1 MVVWLR
7 NSLIII
13 LFMTETNEALSKQTE
28 KLTTKKFGDVEAVL
42 GPGFADMEA
51 DAKAY
56 QIAKEQGRQ
65 DDEGFFNS
73 LFNIFKSKP
82 KVEEEPPLETI
93 QVPELKV
100 TPVKSVME
108 DPLYQ
113 YHLNNLKEENIIDG
127 TLTTVYITGI
137 TNPEDGKIYNV
148 PGFVDGKKIESETE
162 LQKIAQDKNWF
173 NTYKGYNTG
182 EEAMGAVTELKLKIN
197 NDGKKF
203 LESMQTVDENW
214 YQSEATIN
222 ILKDKS
228 YSNLYATGEV
238 GQQMGY
244 QLPLGYRTNN
254 WLSIHQ
260 LGIPWDGLSEVKE
273 DKKVLPNFK
282 KETHSVME
290 VFNTPEFGVRAA
302 MVDVMTKALKT
313 GSPEM
318 TLKKLI
324 DSGYMEN
331 ATNYVNVGKGLGI
344 NLNTKFNLFNKEEAM
359 KWFDYMLLSEMGTF
373 KNNIPK
379 AERDKVFNSAYSM
392 AMDRMRDES
401 YTYHSTAKKYLD
413 SSQ

>member
-7 NSLIII
+7 NSLIV
-13 LFMTETNEALSKQTE
+13 LLLMTKTSEALDKQTKE
-28 KLTTKKFGDVEAVL
+28 ILGETVVL
-42 GPGFADMEA
+42 G
-51 DAKAY
+51 
-56 QIAKEQGRQ
+56 
-65 DDEGFFNS
+65 EGFNNTDAEAEAQAY
-73 LFNIFKSKP
+73 LFSKRTGNQEDESFFDRVKDFFTPKP
-82 KVEEEPPLETI
+82 KEKKDDSMASMLEEVRQEIKDKPKEI
-93 QVPELKV
+93 VPN
-100 TPVKSVME
+100 VKEKPM
-108 DPLYQ
+108 
-113 YHLNNLKEENIIDG
+113 
-127 TLTTVYITGI
+127 
-137 TNPEDGKIYNV
+137 
-148 PGFVDGKKIESETE
+148 VDT
-162 LQKIAQDKNWF
+162 
-173 NTYKGYNTG
+173 
-182 EEAMGAVTELKLKIN
+182 
-197 NDGKKF
+197 
-203 LESMQTVDENW
+203 NW
-214 YQSEATIN
+214 YESDDTIN
-222 ILKDKS
+222 LLKDS
-228 YSNLYATGEV
+228 TYSNLYAKGKV
-238 GQQMGY
+238 GQEMGY

-282 KETHSVME
+282 KENHSVME

-379 AERDKVFNSAYSM
+379 AERDKIFNSAYSM

>member
-7 NSLIII
+7 NSLVVLI
-13 LFMTETNEALSKQTE
+13 FMTETSEALSKQTE
-28 KLTTKKFGDVEAVL
+28 ELTVKKFGDQEVVL
-42 GPGFADMEA
+42 GPGFTESNPETVERVQRYKFEKYFPDVSF
-51 DAKAY
+51 
-56 QIAKEQGRQ
+56 
-65 DDEGFFNS
+65 DDVKNYINDFFQ
-73 LFNIFKSKP
+73 KP
-82 KVEEEPPLETI
+82 KKFIKRQVDEYKFQQQEPEFIETLPEPKMIPTPEFAEGKQKEEP
-93 QVPELKV
+93 V
-100 TPVKSVME
+100 
-108 DPLYQ
+108 
-113 YHLNNLKEENIIDG
+113 ID
-127 TLTTVYITGI
+127 Y
-137 TNPEDGKIYNV
+137 D
-148 PGFVDGKKIESETE
+148 S
-162 LQKIAQDKNWF
+162 
-173 NTYKGYNTG
+173 
-182 EEAMGAVTELKLKIN
+182 
-197 NDGKKF
+197 
-203 LESMQTVDENW
+203 NW
-214 YQSEATIN
+214 YQSDNTIN
-222 ILKDKS
+222 ILKNES

-260 LGIPWDGLSEVKE
+260 LGINWDGLSKVKE

-290 VFNTPEFGVRAA
+290 VFETPEFGVRAA
-302 MVDVMTKALKT
+302 MVDVMTKALKD

-379 AERDKVFNSAYSM
+379 AEIDKVFNSAYSM

-401 YTYHSTAKKYLD
+401 YTYHSTAMKYLN

>member
-7 NSLIII
+7 NSLIVL
-13 LFMTETNEALSKQTE
+13 LFMTETSDALSKQTKE
-28 KLTTKKFGDVEAVL
+28 ILGETVVL
-42 GPGFADMEA
+42 GEGFEDAEA
-51 DAKAY
+51 EAQAY
-56 QIAKEQGRQ
+56 FLSKRTGNQ
-65 DDEGFFNS
+65 DDESFFDRVKN
-73 LFNIFKSKP
+73 FFKP
-82 KVEEEPPLETI
+82 KPEEEQPLETI

-100 TPVKSVME
+100 TPAKPVE
-108 DPLYQ
+108 DDTKMMVSP
-113 YHLNNLKEENIIDG
+113 KV
-127 TLTTVYITGI
+127 T
-137 TNPEDGKIYNV
+137 PED
-148 PGFVDGKKIESETE
+148 T
-162 LQKIAQDKNWF
+162 
-173 NTYKGYNTG
+173 
-182 EEAMGAVTELKLKIN
+182 
-197 NDGKKF
+197 
-203 LESMQTVDENW
+203 QTLDDNW
-214 YQSEATIN
+214 YQSENTIN
-222 ILKDKS
+222 ILKDKT
-228 YSNLYATGEV
+228 YSNLYARGKV

-290 VFNTPEFGVRAA
+290 VFETPEFGVRAA
-302 MVDVMTKALKT
+302 MVDVMTKALKD

-373 KNNIPK
+373 KNDIPK

>member
-1 MVVWLR
+1 
-7 NSLIII
+7 
-13 LFMTETNEALSKQTE
+13 MTKTSEALDKQTKE
-28 KLTTKKFGDVEAVL
+28 ILGETVVL
-42 GPGFADMEA
+42 G
-51 DAKAY
+51 
-56 QIAKEQGRQ
+56 
-65 DDEGFFNS
+65 EGFNNTDAEAEAQAY
-73 LFNIFKSKP
+73 LFSKRTGNQEDESFFDRVKDFFTPKP
-82 KVEEEPPLETI
+82 KEKKDDSMASMWEEVRQEIKDKPKEI
-93 QVPELKV
+93 VPN
-100 TPVKSVME
+100 VKEKPM
-108 DPLYQ
+108 
-113 YHLNNLKEENIIDG
+113 
-127 TLTTVYITGI
+127 
-137 TNPEDGKIYNV
+137 
-148 PGFVDGKKIESETE
+148 VDT
-162 LQKIAQDKNWF
+162 
-173 NTYKGYNTG
+173 
-182 EEAMGAVTELKLKIN
+182 
-197 NDGKKF
+197 
-203 LESMQTVDENW
+203 NW
-214 YQSEATIN
+214 YESDDTIN
-222 ILKDKS
+222 LLKDS
-228 YSNLYATGEV
+228 TYSNLYAKGKV
-238 GQQMGY
+238 GQEMGY

-282 KETHSVME
+282 KENHSVME

-379 AERDKVFNSAYSM
+379 AERDKIFNSAYSM

>member
-7 NSLIII
+7 NSLIVL
-13 LFMTETNEALSKQTE
+13 LFMTETSDALSKQTKE
-28 KLTTKKFGDVEAVL
+28 ILGETVVMGEGFEDAEA
-42 GPGFADMEA
+42 EA
-51 DAKAY
+51 QAY
-56 QIAKEQGRQ
+56 FLSKRTGNQ
-65 DDEGFFNS
+65 DDESFFDRVKN
-73 LFNIFKSKP
+73 FFKP
-82 KVEEEPPLETI
+82 KPEEEQPLETI

-100 TPVKSVME
+100 TPAKPV
-108 DPLYQ
+108 
-113 YHLNNLKEENIIDG
+113 END
-127 TLTTVYITGI
+127 TKMMVSPKVT
-137 TNPEDGKIYNV
+137 PED
-148 PGFVDGKKIESETE
+148 T
-162 LQKIAQDKNWF
+162 
-173 NTYKGYNTG
+173 
-182 EEAMGAVTELKLKIN
+182 
-197 NDGKKF
+197 
-203 LESMQTVDENW
+203 QTLDDNW
-214 YQSEATIN
+214 YQSENTIN
-222 ILKDKS
+222 ILKDKT
-228 YSNLYATGEV
+228 YSNLYARGKV

-273 DKKVLPNFK
+273 DRKVLPNFK

-331 ATNYVNVGKGLGI
+331 STNYVNVGKSLGI

-373 KNNIPK
+373 KNDIPK

>member
-100 TPVKSVME
+100 TPAKPVE
-108 DPLYQ
+108 DDTKMMVSPKVTPKDTQ
-113 YHLNNLKEENIIDG
+113 
-127 TLTTVYITGI
+127 TL
-137 TNPEDGKIYNV
+137 
-148 PGFVDGKKIESETE
+148 
-162 LQKIAQDKNWF
+162 
-173 NTYKGYNTG
+173 
-182 EEAMGAVTELKLKIN
+182 
-197 NDGKKF
+197 
-203 LESMQTVDENW
+203 DENW

-228 YSNLYATGEV
+228 YSNLYAKGEV
-238 GQQMGY
+238 GKQMGY

-379 AERDKVFNSAYSM
+379 AERDKIFNSAYSM

>member
-7 NSLIII
+7 NSLIVL
-13 LFMTETNEALSKQTE
+13 LFMTETSDALNTQTKEILGE
-28 KLTTKKFGDVEAVL
+28 KVVL
-42 GPGFADMEA
+42 GPGFENSYQPEYLDNSEA
-51 DAKAY
+51 MDLIKKENQESKYGMNKVNYNDIEVEDLPTDGIINKIKRYLGIGEEKEKQIIEARPGQQFDKDNLPTEDAEIKT
-56 QIAKEQGRQ
+56 E
-65 DDEGFFNS
+65 
-73 LFNIFKSKP
+73 LP
-82 KVEEEPPLETI
+82 KKEEP
-93 QVPELKV
+93 V
-100 TPVKSVME
+100 
-108 DPLYQ
+108 
-113 YHLNNLKEENIIDG
+113 ID
-127 TLTTVYITGI
+127 Y
-137 TNPEDGKIYNV
+137 D
-148 PGFVDGKKIESETE
+148 
-162 LQKIAQDKNWF
+162 A
-173 NTYKGYNTG
+173 
-182 EEAMGAVTELKLKIN
+182 
-197 NDGKKF
+197 
-203 LESMQTVDENW
+203 NW
-214 YQSEATIN
+214 YQSDDTVN
-222 ILKDKS
+222 ILKDES
-228 YSNLYATGEV
+228 YSNLYAKGEV
-238 GQQMGY
+238 GKEMGY

-260 LGIPWDGLSEVKE
+260 LGIDWDGLSEIKE

-290 VFNTPEFGVRAA
+290 VFDTPEFGVRAA

>member
-1 MVVWLR
+1 VVVWLR
-7 NSLIII
+7 NSLIIL
-13 LFMTETNEALSKQTE
+13 LFMTETSDALNTQTKEILGE
-28 KLTTKKFGDVEAVL
+28 KVVL
-42 GPGFADMEA
+42 GPGFENSYQPEYLDNSEA
-51 DAKAY
+51 MDLIKKENQESKYGMNKVNYNDIEVEDLPTDGIINKIKRYLGIGEEKEKQIIEARPGQQFDKDNLPTEDAEIKT
-56 QIAKEQGRQ
+56 E
-65 DDEGFFNS
+65 
-73 LFNIFKSKP
+73 LP
-82 KVEEEPPLETI
+82 KKEEP
-93 QVPELKV
+93 V
-100 TPVKSVME
+100 
-108 DPLYQ
+108 
-113 YHLNNLKEENIIDG
+113 ID
-127 TLTTVYITGI
+127 Y
-137 TNPEDGKIYNV
+137 D
-148 PGFVDGKKIESETE
+148 
-162 LQKIAQDKNWF
+162 A
-173 NTYKGYNTG
+173 
-182 EEAMGAVTELKLKIN
+182 
-197 NDGKKF
+197 
-203 LESMQTVDENW
+203 NW
-214 YQSEATIN
+214 YQSDDTVN
-222 ILKDKS
+222 ILKDES
-228 YSNLYATGEV
+228 YSNLYAKGEV
-238 GQQMGY
+238 GKEMGY

-260 LGIPWDGLSEVKE
+260 LGIDWDGLSEIKE

-290 VFNTPEFGVRAA
+290 VFDTPEFGVRAA

>member
-1 MVVWLR
+1 MTGINQYAQKFAEDDLSFDLQR
-7 NSLIII
+7 QTDLSLI
-13 LFMTETNEALSKQTE
+13 K
-28 KLTTKKFGDVEAVL
+28 D
-42 GPGFADMEA
+42 
-51 DAKAY
+51 
-56 QIAKEQGRQ
+56 
-65 DDEGFFNS
+65 
-73 LFNIFKSKP
+73 KP
-82 KVEEEPPLETI
+82 KEI
-93 QVPELKV
+93 VPN
-100 TPVKSVME
+100 VKEKPM
-108 DPLYQ
+108 
-113 YHLNNLKEENIIDG
+113 
-127 TLTTVYITGI
+127 
-137 TNPEDGKIYNV
+137 
-148 PGFVDGKKIESETE
+148 VDT
-162 LQKIAQDKNWF
+162 
-173 NTYKGYNTG
+173 
-182 EEAMGAVTELKLKIN
+182 
-197 NDGKKF
+197 
-203 LESMQTVDENW
+203 NW
-214 YQSEATIN
+214 YESDDTIN
-222 ILKDKS
+222 LLKDS
-228 YSNLYATGEV
+228 TYSNLYAKGKV
-238 GQQMGY
+238 GQEMGY

-282 KETHSVME
+282 KENHSVME

-401 YTYHSTAKKYLD
+401 YTYHSTAKKYLN

>member
-7 NSLIII
+7 NSLVVLI
-13 LFMTETNEALSKQTE
+13 FMTETSEALSKQTE
-28 KLTTKKFGDVEAVL
+28 ELTVKKFGDQEVVL
-42 GPGFADMEA
+42 GPGFTESNPETVERVQRYKFEKYFPDVSF
-51 DAKAY
+51 
-56 QIAKEQGRQ
+56 
-65 DDEGFFNS
+65 DDVKNYINDFFQ
-73 LFNIFKSKP
+73 KP
-82 KVEEEPPLETI
+82 KKFIKRQVDEYKFQQQEPEFIETLPEPKMIPTPEFAEGKQKEEP
-93 QVPELKV
+93 V
-100 TPVKSVME
+100 
-108 DPLYQ
+108 
-113 YHLNNLKEENIIDG
+113 IDYD
-127 TLTTVYITGI
+127 T
-137 TNPEDGKIYNV
+137 
-148 PGFVDGKKIESETE
+148 
-162 LQKIAQDKNWF
+162 
-173 NTYKGYNTG
+173 
-182 EEAMGAVTELKLKIN
+182 
-197 NDGKKF
+197 
-203 LESMQTVDENW
+203 NW
-214 YQSEATIN
+214 YQSDNTIN
-222 ILKDKS
+222 ILKNES

-260 LGIPWDGLSEVKE
+260 LGINWDGLSKVKE

-290 VFNTPEFGVRAA
+290 VFETPEFGVRAA
-302 MVDVMTKALKT
+302 MVDVMTKALKD

-401 YTYHSTAKKYLD
+401 YTYHSTAMKYLN

>member
-1 MVVWLR
+1 
-7 NSLIII
+7 
-13 LFMTETNEALSKQTE
+13 MTETSDALNTQTKEILGE
-28 KLTTKKFGDVEAVL
+28 KVVL
-42 GPGFADMEA
+42 GPGFENSYQPEYLDNSEA
-51 DAKAY
+51 MDLIKKENQESKYGMNKVNYNDIEVEDLPTDGIINKIKRYLGIGEEKEKQIIEARPGQQFDKDNLPTEDAEIKT
-56 QIAKEQGRQ
+56 E
-65 DDEGFFNS
+65 
-73 LFNIFKSKP
+73 LP
-82 KVEEEPPLETI
+82 KKEEP
-93 QVPELKV
+93 V
-100 TPVKSVME
+100 
-108 DPLYQ
+108 
-113 YHLNNLKEENIIDG
+113 ID
-127 TLTTVYITGI
+127 Y
-137 TNPEDGKIYNV
+137 D
-148 PGFVDGKKIESETE
+148 
-162 LQKIAQDKNWF
+162 A
-173 NTYKGYNTG
+173 
-182 EEAMGAVTELKLKIN
+182 
-197 NDGKKF
+197 
-203 LESMQTVDENW
+203 NW
-214 YQSEATIN
+214 YQSDDTVN
-222 ILKDKS
+222 ILKDES
-228 YSNLYATGEV
+228 YSNLYAKGEV
-238 GQQMGY
+238 GKEMGY

-260 LGIPWDGLSEVKE
+260 LGIDWDGLSEIKE

-290 VFNTPEFGVRAA
+290 VFDTPEFGVRAA

>member
-1 MVVWLR
+1 
-7 NSLIII
+7 
-13 LFMTETNEALSKQTE
+13 MTKTSEALDKQTKE
-28 KLTTKKFGDVEAVL
+28 ILGETVVL
-42 GPGFADMEA
+42 G
-51 DAKAY
+51 
-56 QIAKEQGRQ
+56 
-65 DDEGFFNS
+65 EGFNNTEAEAEAQAYFFSKRTGNQEDES
-73 LFNIFKSKP
+73 LFDRIKDFFTPKPREKKDGSMESMLEEVRQEIKNKP
-82 KVEEEPPLETI
+82 KEV
-93 QVPELKV
+93 VPN
-100 TPVKSVME
+100 VKEKPM
-108 DPLYQ
+108 
-113 YHLNNLKEENIIDG
+113 
-127 TLTTVYITGI
+127 
-137 TNPEDGKIYNV
+137 
-148 PGFVDGKKIESETE
+148 VDT
-162 LQKIAQDKNWF
+162 
-173 NTYKGYNTG
+173 
-182 EEAMGAVTELKLKIN
+182 
-197 NDGKKF
+197 
-203 LESMQTVDENW
+203 NW
-214 YQSEATIN
+214 YESDDTIN
-222 ILKDKS
+222 LLKDAT
-228 YSNLYATGEV
+228 YSNLYAKGKV
-238 GQQMGY
+238 GQEMGY

-331 ATNYVNVGKGLGI
+331 STNYVNVGKSLGI

-373 KNNIPK
+373 KNDIPK

>member
-7 NSLIII
+7 NSLIIL
-13 LFMTETNEALSKQTE
+13 LFMTKTSEALNKQTKE
-28 KLTTKKFGDVEAVL
+28 ILGETVVL
-42 GPGFADMEA
+42 G
-51 DAKAY
+51 
-56 QIAKEQGRQ
+56 
-65 DDEGFFNS
+65 EGFNNAETEAQAYFLSKRTGNQEDES
-73 LFNIFKSKP
+73 FFDKVKDFFTPKQKEKKDDSISSMLEEVRQEIKDKP
-82 KVEEEPPLETI
+82 KT
-93 QVPELKV
+93 V
-100 TPVKSVME
+100 TPNIKKK
-108 DPLYQ
+108 PL
-113 YHLNNLKEENIIDG
+113 LD
-127 TLTTVYITGI
+127 TT
-137 TNPEDGKIYNV
+137 
-148 PGFVDGKKIESETE
+148 
-162 LQKIAQDKNWF
+162 
-173 NTYKGYNTG
+173 
-182 EEAMGAVTELKLKIN
+182 
-197 NDGKKF
+197 
-203 LESMQTVDENW
+203 NW
-214 YQSEATIN
+214 YESDDTIN
-222 ILKDKS
+222 LLKNKS
-228 YSNLYATGEV
+228 YSNLYAKGEV
-238 GQQMGY
+238 GQNMGY

-331 ATNYVNVGKGLGI
+331 STNYVNIGKGLGI
-344 NLNTKFNLFNKEEAM
+344 NLNTKFNLFNKEEAI

-373 KNNIPK
+373 KNDIPK

-401 YTYHSTAKKYLD
+401 YTYHSTAKKYLN

>member
-7 NSLIII
+7 NSLIVLLLMTKTSEALDKQTKEI
-13 LFMTETNEALSKQTE
+13 LGETVVLGEGFNNTETEAEAQAYFFSKRTGNQE
-28 KLTTKKFGDVEAVL
+28 
-42 GPGFADMEA
+42 
-51 DAKAY
+51 
-56 QIAKEQGRQ
+56 
-65 DDEGFFNS
+65 DESFFDRVKD
-73 LFNIFKSKP
+73 FFTPKP
-82 KVEEEPPLETI
+82 KEKKDDSMASMLEEVRQEIKDKPKEV
-93 QVPELKV
+93 VPN
-100 TPVKSVME
+100 VKE
-108 DPLYQ
+108 KP
-113 YHLNNLKEENIIDG
+113 I
-127 TLTTVYITGI
+127 
-137 TNPEDGKIYNV
+137 
-148 PGFVDGKKIESETE
+148 VDT
-162 LQKIAQDKNWF
+162 
-173 NTYKGYNTG
+173 
-182 EEAMGAVTELKLKIN
+182 
-197 NDGKKF
+197 
-203 LESMQTVDENW
+203 NW
-214 YQSEATIN
+214 YESDDTIN
-222 ILKDKS
+222 LLKDAT
-228 YSNLYATGEV
+228 YSNLYAKGKV
-238 GQQMGY
+238 GQEMGY

-273 DKKVLPNFK
+273 DRKVLPNFK

-359 KWFDYMLLSEMGTF
+359 KWFDYMLLSEMGRF
-373 KNNIPK
+373 KDDIPK
-379 AERDKVFNSAYSM
+379 AERDKVFNSAYGM

>member
-1 MVVWLR
+1 
-7 NSLIII
+7 
-13 LFMTETNEALSKQTE
+13 MTKTSEALDKQTKE
-28 KLTTKKFGDVEAVL
+28 ILGETVVFG
-42 GPGFADMEA
+42 
-51 DAKAY
+51 
-56 QIAKEQGRQ
+56 
-65 DDEGFFNS
+65 EGFNNTEAEAEAQAYFFSKRTGNQEDES
-73 LFNIFKSKP
+73 FFDRVKDFFTPKP
-82 KVEEEPPLETI
+82 KE
-93 QVPELKV
+93 
-100 TPVKSVME
+100 
-108 DPLYQ
+108 
-113 YHLNNLKEENIIDG
+113 
-127 TLTTVYITGI
+127 
-137 TNPEDGKIYNV
+137 
-148 PGFVDGKKIESETE
+148 KKDNSIESMLEE
-162 LQKIAQDKNWF
+162 VRQEIKDKPKEIAPKEVVLNV
-173 NTYKGYNTG
+173 K
-182 EEAMGAVTELKLKIN
+182 EKPI
-197 NDGKKF
+197 
-203 LESMQTVDENW
+203 VDTNW
-214 YQSEATIN
+214 YESDDTIN
-222 ILKDKS
+222 LLKNAT
-228 YSNLYATGEV
+228 YSNLYAKGKV
-238 GQQMGY
+238 GQEMGY

-290 VFNTPEFGVRAA
+290 VFDTPEFGVRAA

-359 KWFDYMLLSEMGTF
+359 KWFDYMLLSEMGRF
-373 KNNIPK
+373 KDDIPK
-379 AERDKVFNSAYSM
+379 AERDKVFNSAYDM

>member
-7 NSLIII
+7 NSLIIL
-13 LFMTETNEALSKQTE
+13 LFMTETSDALNTQTKEILGE
-28 KLTTKKFGDVEAVL
+28 KVVL
-42 GPGFADMEA
+42 GPGFENSYQPEYLDNSEA
-51 DAKAY
+51 MDLIKKENQESKYGMNKVNYNDIEVEDLPTDGIINKIKRYLGIGEEKEKQIIEARPGQQFDKDNLPTEDAEIKT
-56 QIAKEQGRQ
+56 E
-65 DDEGFFNS
+65 
-73 LFNIFKSKP
+73 LP
-82 KVEEEPPLETI
+82 KKEEP
-93 QVPELKV
+93 V
-100 TPVKSVME
+100 
-108 DPLYQ
+108 
-113 YHLNNLKEENIIDG
+113 ID
-127 TLTTVYITGI
+127 Y
-137 TNPEDGKIYNV
+137 D
-148 PGFVDGKKIESETE
+148 
-162 LQKIAQDKNWF
+162 A
-173 NTYKGYNTG
+173 
-182 EEAMGAVTELKLKIN
+182 
-197 NDGKKF
+197 
-203 LESMQTVDENW
+203 NW
-214 YQSEATIN
+214 YQSDDTVN
-222 ILKDKS
+222 ILKDES
-228 YSNLYATGEV
+228 YSNLYAKGEV
-238 GQQMGY
+238 GKEMGY

-260 LGIPWDGLSEVKE
+260 LGIDWDGLSEIKE

-290 VFNTPEFGVRAA
+290 VFDTPEFGVRAA

>member
-1 MVVWLR
+1 MVVWLKS
-7 NSLIII
+7 SLVL
-13 LFMTETNEALSKQTE
+13 LFLMTETSEELKKQTIKIIE
-28 KLTTKKFGDVEAVL
+28 GQPVVL
-42 GPGFADMEA
+42 GPKFAEREDNFASDVPPDKNFLEASRDYFLEKYYDVKGFVE
-51 DAKAY
+51 
-56 QIAKEQGRQ
+56 KEIEDYKFEQQ
-65 DDEGFFNS
+65 EPEFIETLPEPKMIPTPEFAEG
-73 LFNIFKSKP
+73 KQK
-82 KVEEEPPLETI
+82 EEP
-93 QVPELKV
+93 V
-100 TPVKSVME
+100 
-108 DPLYQ
+108 
-113 YHLNNLKEENIIDG
+113 IDYD
-127 TLTTVYITGI
+127 T
-137 TNPEDGKIYNV
+137 
-148 PGFVDGKKIESETE
+148 
-162 LQKIAQDKNWF
+162 
-173 NTYKGYNTG
+173 
-182 EEAMGAVTELKLKIN
+182 
-197 NDGKKF
+197 
-203 LESMQTVDENW
+203 NW
-214 YQSEATIN
+214 YQSDNTIN
-222 ILKDKS
+222 ILKNES

-260 LGIPWDGLSEVKE
+260 LGINWDGLSKVKE

-290 VFNTPEFGVRAA
+290 VFETPEFGVRAA

-373 KNNIPK
+373 KNDIPK
-379 AERDKVFNSAYSM
+379 AERDKVFNSAYDM

>member
-1 MVVWLR
+1 
-7 NSLIII
+7 
-13 LFMTETNEALSKQTE
+13 MTKTSEALDEQ
-28 KLTTKKFGDVEAVL
+28 TKKILGETVVL
-42 GPGFADMEA
+42 G
-51 DAKAY
+51 
-56 QIAKEQGRQ
+56 
-65 DDEGFFNS
+65 EGFNNTDAEAEAQAY
-73 LFNIFKSKP
+73 LFSKRTGNQEDESFFDRVKDFFTPKP
-82 KVEEEPPLETI
+82 KEKKDDSMASMLEEVRQEIKDKPKEI
-93 QVPELKV
+93 VPN
-100 TPVKSVME
+100 VKEKPM
-108 DPLYQ
+108 
-113 YHLNNLKEENIIDG
+113 
-127 TLTTVYITGI
+127 
-137 TNPEDGKIYNV
+137 
-148 PGFVDGKKIESETE
+148 VDT
-162 LQKIAQDKNWF
+162 
-173 NTYKGYNTG
+173 
-182 EEAMGAVTELKLKIN
+182 
-197 NDGKKF
+197 
-203 LESMQTVDENW
+203 NW
-214 YQSEATIN
+214 YESDDTIN
-222 ILKDKS
+222 LLKDS
-228 YSNLYATGEV
+228 TYSNLYAKGKV
-238 GQQMGY
+238 GQEMGY

>member
-7 NSLIII
+7 NSLIV
-13 LFMTETNEALSKQTE
+13 LLLMTKTSEALDKQTKE
-28 KLTTKKFGDVEAVL
+28 ILGETVVL
-42 GPGFADMEA
+42 G
-51 DAKAY
+51 
-56 QIAKEQGRQ
+56 
-65 DDEGFFNS
+65 EGFNNTDAEAEAQAY
-73 LFNIFKSKP
+73 LFSKRTGNQEDESFFDRVKDFFTPKP
-82 KVEEEPPLETI
+82 KEKKDDSMASMLEEVRQEIKDKPKEI
-93 QVPELKV
+93 VPN
-100 TPVKSVME
+100 VKEKPM
-108 DPLYQ
+108 
-113 YHLNNLKEENIIDG
+113 
-127 TLTTVYITGI
+127 
-137 TNPEDGKIYNV
+137 
-148 PGFVDGKKIESETE
+148 VDT
-162 LQKIAQDKNWF
+162 
-173 NTYKGYNTG
+173 
-182 EEAMGAVTELKLKIN
+182 
-197 NDGKKF
+197 
-203 LESMQTVDENW
+203 NW
-214 YQSEATIN
+214 YESDDTIN
-222 ILKDKS
+222 LLKDS
-228 YSNLYATGEV
+228 TYSNLYAKGKV
-238 GQQMGY
+238 GQEMGY

-413 SSQ
+413 SS

>member
-1 MVVWLR
+1 
-7 NSLIII
+7 
-13 LFMTETNEALSKQTE
+13 MTKTSEALDKQTKE
-28 KLTTKKFGDVEAVL
+28 ILGETVVL
-42 GPGFADMEA
+42 G
-51 DAKAY
+51 
-56 QIAKEQGRQ
+56 
-65 DDEGFFNS
+65 EGFNNTDAEAEAQAY
-73 LFNIFKSKP
+73 LFSKRTGNQEDESFFDRVKDFFTPKP
-82 KVEEEPPLETI
+82 KEKKDDSMASMLEEVRQEIKDKPKEI
-93 QVPELKV
+93 VPN
-100 TPVKSVME
+100 VKEKPM
-108 DPLYQ
+108 
-113 YHLNNLKEENIIDG
+113 
-127 TLTTVYITGI
+127 
-137 TNPEDGKIYNV
+137 
-148 PGFVDGKKIESETE
+148 VDT
-162 LQKIAQDKNWF
+162 
-173 NTYKGYNTG
+173 
-182 EEAMGAVTELKLKIN
+182 
-197 NDGKKF
+197 
-203 LESMQTVDENW
+203 NW
-214 YQSEATIN
+214 YESDDTIN
-222 ILKDKS
+222 LLKDS
-228 YSNLYATGEV
+228 TYSNLYAKGKV
-238 GQQMGY
+238 GQEMGY

-282 KETHSVME
+282 KENHSVME